1 MLRKLPLMLLEESR
15 GVFDWL
21 SSMLPKFAILM
32 QAPVRLPLASAF
44 FGFGPLIEDDEE
56 EEDELSLTDED

>member
-1 MLRKLPLMLLEESR
+1 MLRMLPLTLLEESC

-32 QAPVRLPLASAF
+32 QALV
-44 FGFGPLIEDDEE
+44 
-56 EEDELSLTDED
+56 